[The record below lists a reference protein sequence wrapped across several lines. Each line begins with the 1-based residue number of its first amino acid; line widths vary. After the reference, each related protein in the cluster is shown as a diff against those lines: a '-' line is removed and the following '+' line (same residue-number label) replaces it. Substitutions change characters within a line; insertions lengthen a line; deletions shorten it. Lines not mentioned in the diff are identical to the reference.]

1 MCGKYNKNSRTLA
14 SPIPSLVVTYTRD
27 IGLESTRTLIR
38 AVEPSTGAPE
48 AEGPL
53 SKRGQSVAI
62 VKLKGS
68 QSEDISP

>member
-1 MCGKYNKNSRTLA
+1 MNSQMFGP
-14 SPIPSLVVTYTRD
+14 SPSLMAHP
-27 IGLESTRTLIR
+27 I
-38 AVEPSTGAPE
+38 ANGAPE

-68 QSEDISP
+68 QNEDISP

>member
-1 MCGKYNKNSRTLA
+1 MYCTEKDGESQWLAYCKHTVNKISMEASRWF
-14 SPIPSLVVTYTRD
+14 
-27 IGLESTRTLIR
+27 
-38 AVEPSTGAPE
+38 GAPE

-68 QSEDISP
+68 QNEDISP